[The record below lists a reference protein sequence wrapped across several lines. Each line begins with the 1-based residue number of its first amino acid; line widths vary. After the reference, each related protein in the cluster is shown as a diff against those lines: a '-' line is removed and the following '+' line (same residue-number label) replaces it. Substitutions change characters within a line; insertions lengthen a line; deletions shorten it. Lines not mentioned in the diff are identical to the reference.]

1 MSNKISPNNKEK
13 LDAMRAGGKILGGTL
28 SYLVK
33 NIKTGISEIEID
45 KMAEEFILKNG
56 AEPGFKKVEDYK
68 NTICISV
75 NNVVVHGIPKEK
87 KIEEGDIVGI
97 DCGVFYRGYHTDMSE
112 TVRIVNGNAQVF
124 RKNTQTGD
132 DIDRF
137 IKVGKEALFKGI
149 SKAKIGN
156 RVGHISS
163 KIQGLVEGEGY
174 SVVRSLVG
182 HGVGKK
188 LHEEPEIPG
197 YLKGKI
203 ESTPALIDGMT
214 IAIEVIYNMGK
225 NSVSYNGGDDWT
237 IVTTDG
243 SNSGLFERTVLVQNG
258 RPEILTRLDGDD
270 FEL

>member
-1 MSNKISPNNKEK
+1 MTSPHSSNKEK
-13 LDAMRAGGKILGGTL
+13 INAMREGGKILGDTL
-28 SYLVK
+28 SYLIK
-33 NIKTGISEIEID
+33 NIKTGVSEIEID
-45 KMAEEFILKNG
+45 KMAEDFILKQD

-75 NNVVVHGIPKEK
+75 NNVVVHGIPKNR

-97 DCGVFYRGYHTDMSE
+97 DCGVFYKGYHTDMSE
-112 TVRIVNGNAQVF
+112 TVKIVDGKAQVF
-124 RKNTQTGD
+124 RKNTQAGD
-132 DIDRF
+132 DIDKF
-137 IKVGKEALFKGI
+137 IKVGKEALFQGI
-149 SKAKIGN
+149 SEAKVGN

-163 KIQGLVEGEGY
+163 KIQKIIEGNGY

-203 ESTPALIDGMT
+203 KSTPPLVDGMT

-225 NSVSYNGGDDWT
+225 NSVSYNEGDDWT

-243 SNSGLFERTVLVQNG
+243 SNSGLFERTVLVRDG
-258 RPEILTRLDGDD
+258 KPEVLTRLEGDD
-270 FEL
+270 FGF